1 MKLITNQF
9 GLYTILYIIQSNM
22 RNYKLKLIQMIL
34 LYGEWRLGPIPNP
47 HPQKYLINYN
57 IG

>member
-34 LYGEWRLGPIPNP
+34 LYGDWRLGPISNP
-47 HPQKYLINYN
+47 IPKN
-57 IG
+57 I